1 LIFTNPE
8 KRAKEVL
15 RENAHPASIVFAEIA
30 LFRVFAEKN
39 EELVLDIRGPVK
51 SEK

>member
-1 LIFTNPE
+1 MQPQL
-8 KRAKEVL
+8 L
-15 RENAHPASIVFAEIA
+15 LQIA

-39 EELVLDIRGPVK
+39 EELVLDIGGPGPVK